1 MSYLLDTDTLI
12 HMINGRLPANERV
25 ATKASALLVVSTVSV
40 MEVWVG
46 FEKMPGQEGPERR
59 FREFMAAVKVA
70 PFEAGDARAAARV
83 RAILEKSGL
92 KIGAYDLQ
100 IAGQALERGLVLVTH
115 NTKHFARVPG
125 LEVEDWMAHGK

>member
-12 HMINGRLPANERV
+12 YMINGRMPVNERV
-25 ATKASALLVVSTVSV
+25 ATKASALPMVSTVSV

-46 FEKMPGQEGPERR
+46 FEKMPGQQGPERR

-83 RAILEKSGL
+83 RVVLEKSGQR
-92 KIGAYDLQ
+92 IGAYDLQ
-100 IAGQALERGLVLVTH
+100 IAGQAVERGLVLVTH
-115 NTKHFARVPG
+115 NTRHFGRVPG
-125 LEVEDWMAHGK
+125 LAVEDWMG